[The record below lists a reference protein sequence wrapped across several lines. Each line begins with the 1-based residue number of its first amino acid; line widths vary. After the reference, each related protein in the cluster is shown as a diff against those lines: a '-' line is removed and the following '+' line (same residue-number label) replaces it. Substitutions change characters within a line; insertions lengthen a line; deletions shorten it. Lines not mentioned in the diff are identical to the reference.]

1 MSVPGASKFLLEGL
15 TCYSNEAKENILG
28 VNRETIRLYGAV
40 SEQTAS
46 EMLDGLQKLSGADY
60 LVVTTGN
67 AGPTAEKQNE
77 VGVCYIG
84 VLCGE
89 TKKIQKFRFEG
100 NRNKVIED
108 GTCAALSGLYSMI
121 INKTNQ

>member
-1 MSVPGASKFLLEGL
+1 
-15 TCYSNEAKENILG
+15 
-28 VNRETIRLYGAV
+28 
-40 SEQTAS
+40 
-46 EMLDGLQKLSGADY
+46 MLDGLQKLSGADY

-89 TKKIQKFRFEG
+89 TKKYKSSGLRATET
-100 NRNKVIED
+100 KVIED